1 MRKLDWT
8 QESRACRLKSRIEGA
23 SGPLP
28 GVPDRNSMNYS
39 TPPKETYMPIYE
51 FECMQC
57 SSSREVLADYGTA
70 KELDFL
76 CVQCGGV
83 MRAKAVSIFSLVQS
97 SPHSSNPGPKP
108 VKAAGTA
115 TSAVARSNQRNPTPS
130 RTGSTPPLGERPN
143 KPTYTAG
150 SPLRLPTIA
159 MPSPRLTKETPSS

>member
-108 VKAAGTA
+108 VKACGHGYQCRCAIKPKKP
-115 TSAVARSNQRNPTPS
+115 NPFQDRVDAALG
-130 RTGSTPPLGERPN
+130 RTTE
-143 KPTYTAG
+143 
-150 SPLRLPTIA
+150 
-159 MPSPRLTKETPSS
+159 